1 MLQPHIRCSK
11 EDVSPMVI
19 MPGDPKR
26 VDRIA
31 TFLEDV
37 REVSYN
43 REFKTITGYY
53 RGVKITATSTVI
65 GGASAAIAIEEHC
78 AIGAKYIIRV
88 GSCGALQKNINIGD
102 LVIPISAVRDEGA
115 SKMYVEPTYPASCDL
130 ELISIMVN
138 KAKKLNYKFHSG
150 IVRSH
155 DSFYIDDS
163 EELSKYWS
171 RKQVLGSDMETATL
185 FTLGNLRGIKV
196 ASILNNVVL
205 FEEST
210 KDSINNLVDGGNAE
224 MKGEENEILLA
235 LETFYEISK
244 L

>member
-1 MLQPHIRCSK
+1 MVQPHIRCKK

-31 TFLEDV
+31 GFLEDV
-37 REVSYN
+37 KEISYN
-43 REFKTITGYY
+43 REFKTVTGYY
-53 RGVKITATSTVI
+53 KGVKITATSSGI
-65 GGASAAIAIEEHC
+65 GGASAAIAIEEHY

-88 GSCGALQKNINIGD
+88 GSCGALQKNISIGD
-102 LVIPISAVRDEGA
+102 LIIPISAVREDGS
-115 SKMYVEPTYPASCDL
+115 SKMYVESAYPASCDL
-130 ELISIMVN
+130 ELTSIVVN
-138 KAKKLNYKFHSG
+138 KAKELNYKFYSG

-155 DSFYIDDS
+155 DSLYVDNS

-171 RKQVLGSDMETATL
+171 KKQVLGSDMETATL

-210 KDSINNLVDGGNAE
+210 KDSINHLVDEGIAE
-224 MKGEENEILLA
+224 MKGEENEIILA
-235 LETFYEISK
+235 LETFFEVSK